1 MTLPYAFVLNHIS
14 GDSAG
19 NKQLNLSAL
28 AVVRSLSRQKIP
40 VVLVTT
46 NKTDAIIDSRH
57 CHHVEYCP
65 YLYDNES
72 ALVEFL
78 NALAEKYAGPR
89 VLVPVVDECAYFV
102 GKRYDELKSQFLI
115 PAAGWDAV
123 QVVNDKRQQYEL
135 AESLGIAIPETYF
148 PKSVAD
154 VIALAE
160 RISNYPYVIKPN
172 VSFEWKLSTMRS
184 RAKGKK
190 GIKVD
195 SAQELIQRA
204 EEIFVPGYDFM
215 VQEVIG
221 GRDERLVTFLA
232 YMDRKGKPHSYFVR
246 KKIRQSPVD
255 FGYCTM
261 TESCH
266 NETVVAQSSY
276 LLNAL
281 GFHGMCGVEWKL
293 DPATDTYKL
302 IEINGRA
309 VNTTGCAIAAGVDL
323 PTIAYF
329 DAIGQTRAPVTDWPN
344 GCRWTWLSMDFWA
357 ARQLMSEGKLTF
369 RQWLKE
375 VFGVQADAV
384 FALDDFRFSR
394 RYYMRFFGTVIWGKL
409 TKFRIRKPSTSPS
422 TAEMSRPEI

>member
-14 GDSAG
+14 ADNAG
-19 NKQLNLSAL
+19 TRQLNLSAL
-28 AVVRSLSRQKIP
+28 AVVRSLARQQVP

-46 NKTDAIIDSRH
+46 NRTDAIIESRH
-57 CHHVEYCP
+57 CHRVEYCP
-65 YLYDNES
+65 YLYDNEA

-78 NALAEKYAGPR
+78 NSLAEKYSGPK
-89 VLVPVVDECAYFV
+89 VLIPVVDECAYFV
-102 GKRYDELKSQFLI
+102 GKRYTELEPLFRI
-115 PAAGWDAV
+115 PAASWDAV
-123 QVVNDKRQQYEL
+123 QVVNDKRQQYAL
-135 AESLGIAIPETYF
+135 AQSLGIAIPETYF
-148 PKSVAD
+148 PKSVKD
-154 VIALAE
+154 VVALAE
-160 RISNYPYVIKPN
+160 RIANYPYVIKPN

-190 GIKVD
+190 GIRVD
-195 SAQELIQRA
+195 SAQELIKRA
-204 EEIFVPGYDFM
+204 EEIFVPGYEFM

-266 NETVVAQSSY
+266 NEAVVEQSSY

-281 GFHGMCGVEWKL
+281 GFHGICGVEWKL

-323 PTIAYF
+323 PAIAYF
-329 DAIGQTRAPVTDWPN
+329 DAIDQAPAPVTDWPEA
-344 GCRWTWLSMDFWA
+344 CRWAWLSMDFWA
-357 ARQLMSEGKLTF
+357 ARELMAEGRLTF
-369 RQWLKE
+369 RGWLKE
-375 VFGVQADAV
+375 VSGVQADAV
-384 FALDDFRFSR
+384 FALDDLRFSG
-394 RYYMRFFGTVIWGKL
+394 RYYMRFFGAALWGKL
-409 TKFRIRKPSTSPS
+409 TKRFVRKPSAPS
-422 TAEMSRPEI
+422 QTAEMSGPEV